1 MKKIIGSLLLATLAW
16 AVTSC
21 NNKEDS
27 VKQAQ
32 QQNINS
38 AIDEKISVFLT
49 EAADGRMMDIEEGK
63 LAKTRSTTNEI
74 RKYGERMVNDQ
85 TRLLHEIRVLAA
97 SKNITLP
104 NAMSNDKKNSLKD
117 LHAEEGD
124 DFDEK
129 FVRMMIRDHKHD
141 VKEFEKASDFKDRD
155 VRQFASRYLPLI
167 ESHLDQIEEIKE
179 KPKSDGLSERA
190 EN

>member
-1 MKKIIGSLLLATLAW
+1 MFITAAC
-16 AVTSC
+16 AVISC
-21 NNKEDS
+21 SNKDDS

-32 QQNINS
+32 MQNTNS

-63 LAKTRSTTNEI
+63 LAKTRATTNEI
-74 RKYGERMVNDQ
+74 RKYGERMVSEQ
-85 TRLLHEIRVLAA
+85 TKLLHEIRVLAA

-104 NAMSNDKKNSLKD
+104 NAMSNGNKNSLKD
-117 LHAEEGD
+117 LHREEGE

-141 VKEFEKASDFKDRD
+141 VKEFEKASDFKDKD
-155 VRQFASRYLPLI
+155 VRQFASQYLPLI
-167 ESHLDQIEEIKE
+167 ESHLNEIEEIEE
-179 KPKSDGLSERA
+179 KPKSEGLSER
-190 EN
+190 EDN